1 MTLTRSRGGRFCSEL
16 SGRLLNLDGS
26 GTGVADSVAGDI
38 AGGVAGGIA
47 GGIASGTTGDSAG
60 GTLDCR
66 LSDPLLSFIHE
77 GV

>member
-38 AGGVAGGIA
+38 AGG
-47 GGIASGTTGDSAG
+47 SAG
-60 GTLDCR
+60 GALDCR
-66 LSDPLLSFIHE
+66 LSDPLLAFIHE